1 MKTGDK
7 VIRKWKP
14 AYGEGQ
20 IMHILGES
28 VVVKWTHTGMPTVN
42 IEDKKYLK
50 VINEMDS

>member
-14 AYGEGQ
+14 SLGEGKVV
-20 IMHILGES
+20 HILGDKI
-28 VVVKWTHTGMPTVN
+28 VVQWMPNGNPKMN

-50 VINEMDS
+50 LINESG